1 MGDCDENDL
10 RDDRDEYDSI
20 NLTGFLFGN
29 IDESGQL
36 ESDVFDS
43 EEQKQLASLGR

>member
-1 MGDCDENDL
+1 MADSEEEHDLGDDGDML
-10 RDDRDEYDSI
+10 G
-20 NLTGFLFGN
+20 LTGFLFGN

-43 EEQKQLASLGR
+43 ESQKQLASLGK